1 MFWNNAK
8 IIFVLMQQTL
18 IMLLENQQL
27 LSRQM
32 LNNFLSLFLLCVLN
46 IGQDYQCKEQTIPC
60 FGLGGNIIRHK

>member
-27 LSRQM
+27 LSLQM

-46 IGQDYQCKEQTIPC
+46 TGQDYQCKEQTVPC
-60 FGLGGNIIRHK
+60 LGLGGNIIRHK